1 MNRVV
6 GMGCG
11 AGVCWPVAPDEWLN
25 VACTEEDGVAL
36 VGVQKQGFE
45 QIRQIRHFVEVNL
58 QVKEKNENEK

>member
-6 GMGCG
+6 GMECG

-36 VGVQKQGFE
+36 GGVQKQGFE
-45 QIRQIRHFVEVNL
+45 QIRQNSPLYNL
-58 QVKEKNENEK
+58 QVKEKMPKKKK